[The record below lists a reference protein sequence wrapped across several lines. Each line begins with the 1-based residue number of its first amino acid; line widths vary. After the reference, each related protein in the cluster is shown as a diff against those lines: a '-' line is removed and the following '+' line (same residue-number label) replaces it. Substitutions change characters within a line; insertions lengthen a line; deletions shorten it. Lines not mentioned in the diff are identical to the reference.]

1 MNFLIDNSIEVT
13 LTELIENND
22 LDQNTI
28 NELTELSVNDVY
40 FIGICEIKK
49 VKSMTYQNI
58 TLDFI
63 NNKTPRDNYM
73 SKNDLF
79 QDVTTK
85 CLIKIAKNTDC
96 FNTVCAIMAELE
108 KNQLTRGISDK
119 ELNKFIDSM

>member
-49 VKSMTYQNI
+49 I
-58 TLDFI
+58 
-63 NNKTPRDNYM
+63 
-73 SKNDLF
+73 
-79 QDVTTK
+79 
-85 CLIKIAKNTDC
+85 
-96 FNTVCAIMAELE
+96 
-108 KNQLTRGISDK
+108 
-119 ELNKFIDSM
+119 